1 MHLYFD
7 VYHKNKALPTRV
19 NKVIDKRKMNNI
31 DIMFN
36 ITYNNI
42 EPLKLRMRRRW
53 CFLFRINYKSI
64 RIIGIGFLNKALT
77 YNIQR
82 IENDSNG
89 NWNYFIITDQ
99 GRIAPMRK
107 TARAIRAYNPIHSMY
122 NQSYVN

>member
-1 MHLYFD
+1 MNLKIIN
-7 VYHKNKALPTRV
+7 VI
-19 NKVIDKRKMNNI
+19 IDK
-31 DIMFN
+31 
-36 ITYNNI
+36 T
-42 EPLKLRMRRRW
+42 
-53 CFLFRINYKSI
+53 
-64 RIIGIGFLNKALT
+64 IIKKDDYPVLNKALT

-122 NQSYVN
+122 NQSYVKRVFICKKIFGMHFLCNMKAIKFF